1 MLAPIVRYVRQHH
14 LGLIAVFIALTG
26 TAYAATLP
34 RNSVGTKQV
43 VNHSLLKK
51 DFKRGQLRRGTLG
64 ADGLAGP
71 EGPEGPRGPEG
82 PEGPEGPKGSRGPAG
97 PAGALT
103 GNAGGDL
110 TGTYPNPTIA
120 AGAVTSSNI
129 FDGTIGLNDLAA
141 ATKDGTGGTATL
153 RSLGSGAQQAAAGN
167 DPRLSDA
174 RTPTGA
180 AGGDLTGSSYPNPT
194 IAANALGSAEIVAAS
209 GTNGLRRSD
218 LGVVS
223 AQSLSIDP
231 PSIAAGSCS
240 IVTVALS
247 GIAGGDLVLANPTDM
262 LATLVTQHITA
273 YALNGLSAN
282 LLDIVVCNGEFS
294 TVDPPATDW
303 NVLVIR

>member
-1 MLAPIVRYVRQHH
+1 MLAPVVRYVRQHH
-14 LGLIAVFIALTG
+14 LGLIAVFIAVTG

-51 DFKRGQLRRGTLG
+51 DFKSGALARGTLG
-64 ADGLAGP
+64 ADGAEGPRGPEGPMGP
-71 EGPEGPRGPEG
+71 EGPEGPRGPRGLEG
-82 PEGPEGPKGSRGPAG
+82 ST
-97 PAGALT
+97 T
-103 GNAGGDL
+103 GDAGGDL

-120 AGAVTSSNI
+120 AGAVTSSTI

-141 ATKDGTGGTATL
+141 TTKDGAASTATL
-153 RSLGSGAQQAAAGN
+153 RSLGTGALQAAAGN
-167 DPRLSDA
+167 DPRLSNA

-180 AGGDLTGSSYPNPT
+180 AGGDLTGSYPSPT
-194 IAANALGSAEIVAAS
+194 IAANSLGSAEIVAA
-209 GTNGLRRSD
+209 TAANGLRRSD

-223 AQSLSIDP
+223 QIISVDP
-231 PSIAAGSCS
+231 PSITAISCS

-262 LATLVTQHITA
+262 LALVTQHITA

-282 LLDIVVCNGEFS
+282 MLDIVVCNGEFS
-294 TVDPPATDW
+294 AVDPPATDW
-303 NVLVIR
+303 NVLAIR